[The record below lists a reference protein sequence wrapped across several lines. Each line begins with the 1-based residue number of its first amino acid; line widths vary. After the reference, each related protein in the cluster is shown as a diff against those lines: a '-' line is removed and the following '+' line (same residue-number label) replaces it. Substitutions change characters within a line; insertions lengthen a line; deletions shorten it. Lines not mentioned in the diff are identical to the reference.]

1 MKIYLVILSL
11 LLLIVCVNFTDAQAL
26 FHNWQ
31 YGSEEEAET
40 VQAEN
45 TATEGDVVP
54 GGSEDVVEEEPP
66 VEEPVERAGKN
77 PGSSHVAG
85 KGDEEKKMVENPQDI
100 LVLVNKE
107 YNLPADYVPPDLVQP
122 DIPFSFSED
131 LPKKKM
137 RQETARAL
145 EDLIRQAAA
154 DGIELVGVSG
164 YRSYQHQEAIFTAR
178 ARERGEEVANR
189 TSARPGQSEHQT
201 GLAMDVSCRSVGYGL
216 IEEFGSTEEGIWLA
230 EHAPEFGFII
240 RYPKGKEH
248 LTGYSYEPWHIRY
261 VGVEA
266 AREIAD
272 RGLILEEYLAGKQP
286 QNDKLVLDSGE
297 GLAGEE

>member
-1 MKIYLVILSL
+1 MKVYLAILSL
-11 LLLIVCVNFTDAQAL
+11 LLLAVFVNFTDAQAL
-26 FHNWQ
+26 FNNWQ
-31 YGSEEEAET
+31 QEMEVEAEA

-45 TATEGDVVP
+45 PALEGELEAGEGEEAVK
-54 GGSEDVVEEEPP
+54 EEPP
-66 VEEPVERAGKN
+66 VEEAVEAAEEN
-77 PGSSHVAG
+77 PGSSPEVG
-85 KGDEEKKMVENPQDI
+85 KGNEEKKMVENPQDI

-107 YNLPADYVPPDLVQP
+107 YNLPADYIPPDLVQP

-137 RQETARAL
+137 RAEAARAL
-145 EDLIRQAAA
+145 EELFRQAAA
-154 DGIELVGVSG
+154 EGIELAGVSG
-164 YRSYQHQEAIFTAR
+164 YRSYQRQEAIFNYR

-201 GLAMDVSCRSVGYGL
+201 GLAMDVSSASVGYAL
-216 IEEFGSTEEGIWLA
+216 IEDFGNTKEGLWLA
-230 EHAPEFGFII
+230 ENAPRFGFII

-266 AREIAD
+266 AQEIAA
-272 RGLILEEYLAGKQP
+272 RGLILEEYLAEKQLREEP
-286 QNDKLVLDSGE
+286 LVPE
-297 GLAGEE
+297 GDQFAGTE